1 MAWGNIFRRR
11 MKVFGLALVIY
22 LDYKALEQRE
32 KWISKSK
39 RAALWERAHER
50 NAKRALSL
58 IIELEGLWVKF
69 GQYLSTRADVI
80 PDAYIRLFKQL
91 QDSLP
96 PRPLQEVR
104 QTIQKELGKSITDMF
119 ANFVEAPLATASIA
133 QVHRATLLDGREVVI
148 KVQHEGIKTV
158 ILEDLKNAKAIV
170 DWIAWAEPQYD
181 FNPIIDEWCREAPK
195 ELDFNLEA
203 ENTRTVSRNLGCSD
217 GDKGLG
223 IVNVFIPE
231 VIQSTEK
238 VLILEYMDG
247 IRLND
252 SASLE
257 AYGIDKQKI
266 VEDITRAYAHQIYVD
281 GFFNGDPHPGNFLIS
296 KEPPHR
302 PILLDFG
309 LTKKL
314 PNTMKL
320 ALAKMFL
327 AAAEGDHVA
336 LLSSFAEMG
345 LKLRLDMPEQAMMVT
360 NVLFRATTPAKESQ
374 VTLRAMTEQRSKNVK
389 EIQERMKMSQKEAKR
404 FNPVDA
410 FPGDIIIFARVLNL
424 LRGLSSLMDV
434 HIVYL
439 DIMRPF
445 AEFVLQGS
453 ISKEPNVN
461 DQWIWRTPA
470 HSEVESKLR
479 QLLIKLG
486 NEDKILGIQVC
497 AYKDGEVIIDT
508 AAGVLGRYDPRPVQP
523 DSLFPVFS
531 VTKGITAGML
541 HWLVDNGKL
550 NLEENVSNIWPNFGS
565 NGKDI
570 IKVYHVLNH
579 TSGLHNATVD
589 ARENPLL
596 ICDWEECLNCMAK
609 STPETEPG
617 QEQLYHYLSYGWLCG
632 GIVEH
637 ATGKKFQ
644 EILEEA
650 LVYPLHVEGELYIG
664 IPPGVESRLA
674 TLTPNLDDLQ
684 KFTGIN
690 RPELPSTFQPA
701 MIAQLATTLTP
712 LFNMLNTRRAIIPA
726 ANGHCS
732 ARALARYYAALANG
746 GVIPPPHSSSSQPPL
761 GSHPHIPK
769 FSVENP
775 KKQKAAKS
783 KDSRTNVNNNHEKNS
798 SSPETAENN
807 SIFSNTG
814 YTSLPTNDPST
825 RVGQKFVGKM
835 YKDPRIHDAFL
846 GIGKYENLTIP
857 NGKFGLGF
865 SRLRSKEGS
874 FIGFGHSGMGG
885 STGFCNI
892 EHRFAMSVTLN
903 KMSIG
908 DVTASIIQLVCS
920 ELNIPLPAEF
930 SALGI
935 SGQHGRV
942 EAPLIN

>member
-223 IVNVFIPE
+223 TVNVFIPE
-231 VIQSTEK
+231 VIQAIFLPYNIKFLECLSTEK

-404 FNPVDA
+404 FNPV
-410 FPGDIIIFARVLNL
+410 
-424 LRGLSSLMDV
+424 S
-434 HIVYL
+434 
-439 DIMRPF
+439 
-445 AEFVLQGS
+445 
-453 ISKEPNVN
+453 
-461 DQWIWRTPA
+461 
-470 HSEVESKLR
+470 
-479 QLLIKLG
+479 
-486 NEDKILGIQVC
+486 
-497 AYKDGEVIIDT
+497 
-508 AAGVLGRYDPRPVQP
+508 
-523 DSLFPVFS
+523 
-531 VTKGITAGML
+531 
-541 HWLVDNGKL
+541 
-550 NLEENVSNIWPNFGS
+550 
-565 NGKDI
+565 
-570 IKVYHVLNH
+570 
-579 TSGLHNATVD
+579 
-589 ARENPLL
+589 
-596 ICDWEECLNCMAK
+596 
-609 STPETEPG
+609 
-617 QEQLYHYLSYGWLCG
+617 
-632 GIVEH
+632 
-637 ATGKKFQ
+637 
-644 EILEEA
+644 
-650 LVYPLHVEGELYIG
+650 
-664 IPPGVESRLA
+664 
-674 TLTPNLDDLQ
+674 
-684 KFTGIN
+684 
-690 RPELPSTFQPA
+690 
-701 MIAQLATTLTP
+701 
-712 LFNMLNTRRAIIPA
+712 
-726 ANGHCS
+726 
-732 ARALARYYAALANG
+732 
-746 GVIPPPHSSSSQPPL
+746 
-761 GSHPHIPK
+761 
-769 FSVENP
+769 
-775 KKQKAAKS
+775 
-783 KDSRTNVNNNHEKNS
+783 
-798 SSPETAENN
+798 
-807 SIFSNTG
+807 
-814 YTSLPTNDPST
+814 
-825 RVGQKFVGKM
+825 
-835 YKDPRIHDAFL
+835 
-846 GIGKYENLTIP
+846 
-857 NGKFGLGF
+857 
-865 SRLRSKEGS
+865 
-874 FIGFGHSGMGG
+874 
-885 STGFCNI
+885 
-892 EHRFAMSVTLN
+892 
-903 KMSIG
+903 
-908 DVTASIIQLVCS
+908 
-920 ELNIPLPAEF
+920 
-930 SALGI
+930 
-935 SGQHGRV
+935 
-942 EAPLIN
+942 

>member
-1 MAWGNIFRRR
+1 M
-11 MKVFGLALVIY
+11 
-22 LDYKALEQRE
+22 LDRKHA
-32 KWISKSK
+32 
-39 RAALWERAHER
+39 
-50 NAKRALSL
+50 
-58 IIELEGLWVKF
+58 F
-69 GQYLSTRADVI
+69 ADL
-80 PDAYIRLFKQL
+80 RLHL
-91 QDSLP
+91 QD
-96 PRPLQEVR
+96 
-104 QTIQKELGKSITDMF
+104 KS
-119 ANFVEAPLATASIA
+119 
-133 QVHRATLLDGREVVI
+133 
-148 KVQHEGIKTV
+148 
-158 ILEDLKNAKAIV
+158 
-170 DWIAWAEPQYD
+170 
-181 FNPIIDEWCREAPK
+181 
-195 ELDFNLEA
+195 
-203 ENTRTVSRNLGCSD
+203 
-217 GDKGLG
+217 
-223 IVNVFIPE
+223 
-231 VIQSTEK
+231 
-238 VLILEYMDG
+238 
-247 IRLND
+247 
-252 SASLE
+252 
-257 AYGIDKQKI
+257 
-266 VEDITRAYAHQIYVD
+266 
-281 GFFNGDPHPGNFLIS
+281 
-296 KEPPHR
+296 
-302 PILLDFG
+302 
-309 LTKKL
+309 
-314 PNTMKL
+314 
-320 ALAKMFL
+320 
-327 AAAEGDHVA
+327 
-336 LLSSFAEMG
+336 
-345 LKLRLDMPEQAMMVT
+345 
-360 NVLFRATTPAKESQ
+360 
-374 VTLRAMTEQRSKNVK
+374 
-389 EIQERMKMSQKEAKR
+389 
-404 FNPVDA
+404 
-410 FPGDIIIFARVLNL
+410 
-424 LRGLSSLMDV
+424 
-434 HIVYL
+434 
-439 DIMRPF
+439 
-445 AEFVLQGS
+445 
-453 ISKEPNVN
+453 
-461 DQWIWRTPA
+461 
-470 HSEVESKLR
+470 
-479 QLLIKLG
+479 
-486 NEDKILGIQVC
+486 VC

-523 DSLFPVFS
+523 GSLFPVFS

-732 ARALARYYAALANG
+732 ARALARYYAALADG